1 MALSL
6 FQWIGIGLA
15 IAIVLIPIARWF
27 WKRFDLPSKFALETI
42 RRQKQEDEEAEMWAG
57 IEAQVQAAEDEKRK
71 SEIKRMERETAAGWS
86 LDEGESAAAW
96 NKLGI
101 DAPVQPVE
109 RVIAAAIVEEQ
120 ETEVIELTLE
130 NALKSGNPDEP
141 DWELIEKMSNLD
153 KPTEGV
159 PEAPDLDELTET
171 E

>member
-6 FQWIGIGLA
+6 FQWIGIGLV
-15 IAIVLIPIARWF
+15 IALVLIPIVRWF
-27 WKRFDLPSKFALETI
+27 WKRFDLPSKFALETL
-42 RRQKQEDEEAEMWAG
+42 RRQKQEDEEAEMWAV
-57 IEAQVQAAEDEKRK
+57 IEAQVQVAEDNRRKLENKR
-71 SEIKRMERETAAGWS
+71 IERKTAAGWS

-101 DAPVQPVE
+101 DVPVQPVE
-109 RVIAAAIVEEQ
+109 REVASPIVKKQ
-120 ETEVIELTLE
+120 ETEVIELTLD

-159 PEAPDLDELTET
+159 PEAPDLGSLEF
-171 E
+171 

>member
-1 MALSL
+1 MVLSL

-15 IAIVLIPIARWF
+15 IALVLIPIVRWF
-27 WKRFDLPSKFALETI
+27 WKRFDMPSKFAIEAI
-42 RRQKQEDEEAEMWAG
+42 RRRKKEDEESEMWAD
-57 IEAQVQAAEDEKRK
+57 IEAQVQADEENRRELENKR
-71 SEIKRMERETAAGWS
+71 IERETAAGWS

-109 RVIAAAIVEEQ
+109 RVIAPAIVEEQ